1 MDLIHLLANI
11 HRVKRIQTI
20 SDLGTHFTMVLQA
33 SLDLK
38 CSAWSTQA
46 LMYAVITQLV
56 MLLMKNYASD
66 GINSPLS
73 SLLLD
78 TLKKIRVQELSHGIS
93 RHTVNK

>member
-1 MDLIHLLANI
+1 
-11 HRVKRIQTI
+11 
-20 SDLGTHFTMVLQA
+20 MVSLA

-38 CSAWSTQA
+38 CSAWSTQV
-46 LMYAVITQLV
+46 LMCADITQLE

-66 GINSPLS
+66 GINSQLS

-93 RHTVNK
+93 RYTVNK

>member
-1 MDLIHLLANI
+1 MVHTPQQASSPQ
-11 HRVKRIQTI
+11 VWPTQTI
-20 SDLGTHFTMVLQA
+20 SDLGTPFTMVSLA

-38 CSAWSTQA
+38 CSAWSTQV
-46 LMYAVITQLV
+46 LMCADITQLE

-66 GINSPLS
+66 GINSQLS

-93 RHTVNK
+93 RYTVNK